1 MKFIVL
7 NEEEMSTLK
16 MMSSHHPN
24 SFVRNRAQDLIMNHN
39 GIRAKQISDVFLV
52 QIRAVYSWIRS
63 YEDKGFIGLYTK
75 KGQGRI
81 GVFSSFSSEEQKCI
95 LDKIDQGDSVKETTC
110 FINENLSERVTE
122 RMLKVFLKKR
132 LCLEKNTML
141 AQTSSKSRGI
151 SVESR
156 AIEEFNEL
164 SER

>member
-7 NEEEMSTLK
+7 SEDEMTTLK

-24 SFVRNRAQDLIMNHN
+24 SFVRERAQSLIMNHN
-39 GIRAKQISDVFLV
+39 GIRANQISDIFSV
-52 QIRAVYSWIRS
+52 QIRAVYSWIKS

-75 KGQGRI
+75 KGQGRVS
-81 GVFSSFSSEEQKCI
+81 VFSSFSLEEQQCI
-95 LDKIDQGDSVKETTC
+95 LDKIDKGDSVKETTC
-110 FINENLSERVTE
+110 FINEHLSEDVTE

-132 LCLEKNTML
+132 LCLEKNKML

-156 AIEEFNEL
+156 AIKGFTEL

>member
-7 NEEEMSTLK
+7 NENEMATLK

-24 SFVRNRAQDLIMNHN
+24 SFVRDRAKSLIMNHN
-39 GIRAKQISDVFLV
+39 GIRAKQISDIFSV
-52 QIRAVYSWIRS
+52 QIRAVYSWIKS

-81 GVFSSFSSEEQKCI
+81 SVFSSFSSEEQKSI

-122 RMLKVFLKKR
+122 RMLKIFLKKR

-141 AQTSSKSRGI
+141 AQTSTKSGRI
-151 SVESR
+151 SIESR
-156 AIEEFNEL
+156 AIEEFNE
-164 SER
+164 SDER